1 MTKLSMTGLINGE
14 RHVVAVSEECAGDRL
29 DKFLGDHIESLSR
42 TRIKTLMEEG
52 CVTCAE
58 KTVNDPSRRVKP
70 GQVYE
75 VLVPAARPARPVAQ
89 AIPLEICY
97 EDADLIVIDKPA
109 GLVVHP
115 AAGNPDRTLVNAL
128 IAHCGDSLSGIGGEI
143 RPGIVHRL
151 DKDTSGLIIA
161 AKNDVAHRNLA
172 EQFAVHSID
181 RVYQAVAWGVPQKSS
196 GVIEGNIGRSPKN
209 RKKMA
214 VLARGGK
221 PAETHYRVIR
231 PLGRGPETLAFAA
244 LIECRL
250 KTGRTH
256 QIRVH
261 MAHIGHPIVG
271 DPVYGGRRG
280 RTGHGGD
287 ENFGAL
293 VAALGRQ
300 ALHAYRLG
308 FVHPASGEQ
317 LTFES
322 KLPADLQ
329 ALL

>member
-1 MTKLSMTGLINGE
+1 MNGLPIGA
-14 RHVVAVSEECAGDRL
+14 RHVVAVEPAPAGARL

-42 TRIKTLMEEG
+42 TRIKSLMADG

-70 GQVYE
+70 GEVYE
-75 VLVPAARPARPVAQ
+75 VLVPAARPARPLGQ
-89 AIPLEICY
+89 AISLEICY
-97 EDADLIVIDKPA
+97 EDADLIVINKPA

-161 AKNDVAHRNLA
+161 AKNDVAHRHLA
-172 EQFAVHSID
+172 EQFAAHSID
-181 RVYQAVAWGVPQKSS
+181 RAYQAVVWGVPQKST

-214 VLARGGK
+214 VLSRGGK
-221 PAETHYRVIR
+221 PAETHYRLIR
-231 PLGRGPETLAFAA
+231 PLGRTPETLAFAA
-244 LIECRL
+244 HIECRL

-271 DPVYGGRRG
+271 DPVYGGRRA
-280 RTGHGGD
+280 RAGHNGD
-287 ENFGAL
+287 ESFAGL
-293 VAALGRQ
+293 MAALGRQ
-300 ALHAYRLG
+300 ALHACRLG
-308 FVHPASGEQ
+308 FVHPASGKK
-317 LTFES
+317 LSFDNP
-322 KLPADLQ
+322 LPADLQ

>member
-1 MTKLSMTGLINGE
+1 MTGPPIGARHLVTVGPE
-14 RHVVAVSEECAGDRL
+14 RAGDRL
-29 DKFLGDHIESLSR
+29 DKVLGDQIESLSR
-42 TRIKTLMEEG
+42 TRIKTLMADG
-52 CVTCAE
+52 CVTSAK
-58 KTVNDPSRRVKP
+58 KTVNNPSRRVKP
-70 GQVYE
+70 GEEYE
-75 VLVPAARPARPVAQ
+75 VLVPLPRPARPVGQSIA
-89 AIPLEICY
+89 LEICY

-128 IAHCGDSLSGIGGEI
+128 IAHCGDTLSGIGGEI

-161 AKNDVAHRNLA
+161 AKNDAAHRHLA
-172 EQFAVHSID
+172 AQFAAHSID
-181 RVYQAVAWGVPQKSS
+181 RAYRAVVWGVPQKSK
-196 GVIEGNIGRSPKN
+196 GVIQGNIGRSPKN

-221 PAETHYRVIR
+221 KAETHYRGIR
-231 PLGRGPETLAFAA
+231 PLGRSEREIAGAA

-271 DPVYGGRRG
+271 DPVYGGRRA
-280 RTGHGGD
+280 RGGGSMQAG
-287 ENFGAL
+287 EAFAMAA
-293 VAALGRQ
+293 AALGRQ
-300 ALHAYRLG
+300 ALHAWRLG
-308 FVHPASGEQ
+308 FVHPASGER
-317 LTFES
+317 LNFDS
-322 KLPADLQ
+322 PLPADLES
-329 ALL
+329 LL

>member
-1 MTKLSMTGLINGE
+1 MTEHSMTGLPIGE
-14 RHVVAVSEECAGDRL
+14 RHVVAVSEARAGDRL

-42 TRIKTLMEEG
+42 TRIKSLMEDG
-52 CVTCAE
+52 CVTSTE

-75 VLVPAARPARPVAQ
+75 VLVPVARPARPQGQ
-89 AIPLEICY
+89 AIALEICH
-97 EDADLIVIDKPA
+97 EDADLIVINKPA

-161 AKNDVAHRNLA
+161 AKNDAAHRHLA
-172 EQFAVHSID
+172 EQFAAHSID
-181 RVYQAVAWGVPQKSS
+181 RAYQAVVWGVPEKST
-196 GVIEGNIGRSPKN
+196 GVIRGNIGRNPKN

-221 PAETHYRVIR
+221 PAETHYRLIR
-231 PLGRGPETLAFAA
+231 PLGRVAERLAFAA

-261 MAHIGHPIVG
+261 MAHIGHPIAG

-280 RTGHGGD
+280 RQGHSGD
-287 ENFGAL
+287 ERFAEL

-300 ALHAYRLG
+300 ALHACRLG
-308 FVHPASGEQ
+308 FVHPASGAQ
-317 LTFES
+317 LRFDSE
-322 KLPADLQ
+322 LPADLK